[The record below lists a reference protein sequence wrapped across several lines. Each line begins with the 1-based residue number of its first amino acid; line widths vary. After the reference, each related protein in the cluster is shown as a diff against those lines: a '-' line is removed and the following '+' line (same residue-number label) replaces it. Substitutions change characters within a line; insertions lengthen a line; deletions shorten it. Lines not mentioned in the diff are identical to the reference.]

1 MNISCILENSA
12 WIFPDRPAVSE
23 NGREVSYGHLKNL
36 AGRIAFGLVRL
47 GISPGDPVAIC
58 APNSAEWIAFYYGA
72 IRAGAVV
79 ITLPGLL
86 QGPELSRLIEESK
99 PRMVFTTPE
108 KFSVFSLLRQ
118 PGVLE
123 KIVCDGG
130 DINFSHLSQMDPG
143 EFNAIDRDR
152 DDTCAVLFT
161 GGTTGIPK
169 GAMLSHENI
178 SSAIRNVVFYEK
190 SNEQDRAL
198 CFLPL
203 HHVFGQ
209 MHIMNA
215 TLLSGGCIEL
225 MPSFD
230 MDRILDAMSGG
241 RITKLY
247 AVPTVYVRLLSQPN
261 LKQMLGAVRYCF
273 SAAASMASELVRQ
286 WKERTGLSI
295 HEAYGMTESA
305 SMVTY
310 NHYHRHVIGSVG
322 TPAGTVEVQ
331 IRDTDG
337 HVLDPNQAGEIC
349 IRGRNVMKGYLN
361 RPEETR
367 AAFWEHWFRS
377 GDIGWVDSNGYLFIV
392 DRLKDM
398 IITGGENVYPREVEE
413 LLYQRPEVQ
422 ECTVI
427 GLPDPEWGERVT
439 AFIVPNQGC
448 AIDTVGLK
456 DFLKS
461 NLSPFKVPKDF
472 RIVET
477 LPKSAAGK
485 IMKRELRN
493 RFRGK
498 ENHEGGRP

>member
-1 MNISCILENSA
+1 MNISHILEHSA
-12 WIFPDRPAVSE
+12 FIFSDRPAINE
-23 NGREVSYGHLKNL
+23 NGQEISYSQLNRL
-36 AGRIAFGLVRL
+36 ADQIALGLARL
-47 GISPGDPVAIC
+47 GISPGEPIAIC
-58 APNSAEWIAFYYGA
+58 APNSTKWIAFYFGA
-72 IRAGAVV
+72 IKAGAVV

-86 QGPELSRLIEESK
+86 QDPELRQLIEESK
-99 PRMVFTTPE
+99 PRMIFTTSE
-108 KFSVFSLLRQ
+108 KLNSFILLRR
-118 PGVLE
+118 PGILE
-123 KIVCDGG
+123 KIICDGG
-130 DINFSHLSQMDPG
+130 DIDFNCLSEMG
-143 EFNAIDRDR
+143 SGSFKAVDRDR
-152 DDTCAVLFT
+152 DDTCAILFT

-178 SSAIRNVVFYEK
+178 STAIRNVMFYEK
-190 SNEQDRAL
+190 SNEKDRAL

-230 MDRILDAMSGG
+230 MDRILDAMSTG
-241 RITKLY
+241 RITKLF
-247 AVPTVYVRLLSQPN
+247 AVPTVYVRLLAQKN
-261 LKQMLGAVRYCF
+261 LKQTIGAVRYCF

-286 WKERTGLSI
+286 WKERTSLSI

-310 NHYHRHVIGSVG
+310 NHYHRHIIGSVG

-331 IRDTDG
+331 IRNMEG
-337 HVLDPNQAGEIC
+337 HVLDTNQTGEIC

-367 AAFWEHWFRS
+367 AAFWDNWFRS
-377 GDIGWVDSNGYLFIV
+377 GDIGWIDSNGYLFIV

-413 LLYQRPEVQ
+413 LLYHRPEVQ

-439 AFIVPNQGC
+439 AFIVPTQGFT
-448 AIDTVGLK
+448 IDTLGIK
-456 DFLKS
+456 EYLKS

-477 LPKSAAGK
+477 LPKSSAGK

-493 RFRGK
+493 QFLVNEK
-498 ENHEGGRP
+498 T

>member
-1 MNISCILENSA
+1 MNISSILEQSA
-12 WIFPDRPAVSE
+12 SIFPDRPAVNE
-23 NGREVSYGHLKNL
+23 GGTALSYSQLDRL
-36 AGRIAFGLVRL
+36 AARIASGLASL
-47 GISPGDPVAIC
+47 GLRPGDPVAIC
-58 APNSAEWIAFYYGA
+58 APNSARWIAFYFGA
-72 IRAGAVV
+72 IRTGAAV

-86 QGPELSRLIEESK
+86 QGSELRQLIEESK
-99 PRMVFTTPE
+99 PRFIFAAPE
-108 KFSVFSLLRQ
+108 KLNPLESLRR
-118 PGVLE
+118 PGILE
-123 KIVCDGG
+123 KIICDGG
-130 DINFSHLSQMDPG
+130 DIEFGSLSEMGPG
-143 EFNAIDRDR
+143 SFKAVERDR
-152 DDTCAVLFT
+152 DDTCAILFT

-178 SSAIRNVVFYEK
+178 STAIRNVVFYER
-190 SNEQDRAL
+190 SNEMDRAL

-230 MDRILDAMSGG
+230 LDRILDAMSAG
-241 RITKLY
+241 RITKLF
-247 AVPTVYVRLLSQPN
+247 AVPTVYVRLLAQKN
-261 LKQMLGAVRYCF
+261 LRQMLGAVRYCF

-286 WKERTGLSI
+286 WKDRTGLAI
-295 HEAYGMTESA
+295 YEAYGMTESA

-331 IRDTDG
+331 IRDLEGNELEASQT
-337 HVLDPNQAGEIC
+337 GEIC

-367 AAFWEHWFRS
+367 AAFWDNWFRS
-377 GDIGWVDSNGYLFIV
+377 GDIGRIDSNGYLFIA

-413 LLYQRPEVQ
+413 QLYRRPEVQ

-439 AFIVPNQGC
+439 AFIVPAQGR
-448 AIDTVGLK
+448 AINPAELRDYLR
-456 DFLKS
+456 S
-461 NLSPFKVPKDF
+461 HLSSFKVPKEF
-472 RIVET
+472 RVVET

-485 IMKRELRN
+485 IMKRELRSQFLVSP
-493 RFRGK
+493 RS
-498 ENHEGGRP
+498 

>member
-1 MNISCILENSA
+1 MNISCILQYSA
-12 WIFPDRPAVSE
+12 LIFANRPAVNE
-23 NGREVSYGHLKNL
+23 NGREISYFQLNNL
-36 AGRIAFGLVRL
+36 ADKIAFGLVRL
-47 GISPGDPVAIC
+47 GISTGEPIAIC
-58 APNSAEWIAFYYGA
+58 APNSINWIAFYFGA
-72 IRAGAVV
+72 IKAGAIV

-86 QGPELSRLIEESK
+86 QGPELRQLVEESN
-99 PRMVFTTPE
+99 PRMIFTTAE
-108 KFSVFSLLRQ
+108 KLNSFTALRQ
-118 PGVLE
+118 PGILE
-123 KIVCDGG
+123 KIICEGG
-130 DINFSHLSQMDPG
+130 DIDFNRLSELG
-143 EFNAIDRDR
+143 VGIFKAVDRDR
-152 DDTCAVLFT
+152 DDTCAILFT
-161 GGTTGIPK
+161 GGTTGVPK

-178 SSAIRNVVFYEK
+178 STAIRNVMFYEK
-190 SNEQDRAL
+190 SNENDRAL

-225 MPSFD
+225 MSSFD
-230 MDRILDAMSGG
+230 MDRILDAMFTG
-241 RITKLY
+241 RITKLF
-247 AVPTVYVRLLSQPN
+247 AVPTVYVRLLSQQN
-261 LKQMLGAVRYCF
+261 LKQTIGAVRYCF

-286 WKERTGLSI
+286 WKERTGLAI

-322 TPAGTVEVQ
+322 TPAGTAEVQ
-331 IRDTDG
+331 IRDFEGNTLETD
-337 HVLDPNQAGEIC
+337 QTGEIC

-367 AAFWEHWFRS
+367 AAFWDDWFRS
-377 GDIGWVDSNGYLFIV
+377 GDLGSIDANGYLFIV

-413 LLYQRPEVQ
+413 LLYRRPEVQ

-439 AFIVPNQGC
+439 AFVVPTQGFS
-448 AIDTVGLK
+448 IDSSGIK
-456 DFLKS
+456 EYLKS
-461 NLSPFKVPKDF
+461 NLSSFKVPKDF

-485 IMKRELRN
+485 IMKRELRSQFLVN
-493 RFRGK
+493 K
-498 ENHEGGRP
+498 KT